1 MSAREE
7 IISNNMK
14 LVYYLVHKSGF
25 DNTEDNYQIGL
36 IGLIRAVD
44 TFDIYSS
51 YSFSTYAAK
60 CIKNE
65 LNMYYRSY
73 YKEKKLS
80 IFLDAPN
87 YKTSNEPLIEY
98 ISDGIDITSNVDS
111 KSF

>member
-7 IISNNMK
+7 IISNNIK

-25 DNTEDNYQIGL
+25 DNTDDNYQIGMV
-36 IGLIRAVD
+36 GLIRAVD
-44 TFDIYSS
+44 TFNIYSS

-73 YKEKKLS
+73 YKEK
-80 IFLDAPN
+80 A
-87 YKTSNEPLIEY
+87 EY
-98 ISDGIDITSNVDS
+98 ILEDRKSTRLNSSHTS
-111 KSF
+111 